1 MIRDISG
8 SQKSIDEES
17 NVIYNYLF
25 DCASNEPPQTVIRK
39 FNSLFIQGKSE
50 NREVS
55 QALKKIVF
63 SIANP
68 QKFNQIFSHCF
79 YIVINYW
86 IATPESLFYASE
98 LLDILEIISKSSSYD
113 RLRKQLI
120 KLIIDYQKSPEYL
133 KLKGLITII
142 QEQKNNS
149 RNNILF
155 IKSEES
161 DEISDSKGY
170 ESEIINNYLYRYTF
184 LYQYFTPQN
193 SELNQLNEFVI
204 SLQDNHSKDF
214 EIKLSRH
221 IIYRFRLK
229 QVAKMKLL
237 SKGAGKVISKVDNPS
252 MLSERAFRV
261 ALKQYIGKI
270 DAKQT
275 LLERSQKFVTDNKIR
290 NSYQVFK
297 QDLYIFL
304 TKDIKARNSNY
315 NFEQKLEKK
324 LATIFPQSNQKPLNN
339 THILQTC
346 RQLVSFL
353 ITESNYSNN
362 SLEFASLVANL
373 GTAQVMKIL
382 MKIALICPESKP
394 DLEKKLSSIVNHYQL
409 HKVKDAPWVV
419 KT

>member
-1 MIRDISG
+1 M
-8 SQKSIDEES
+8 
-17 NVIYNYLF
+17 
-25 DCASNEPPQTVIRK
+25 
-39 FNSLFIQGKSE
+39 
-50 NREVS
+50 
-55 QALKKIVF
+55 
-63 SIANP
+63 
-68 QKFNQIFSHCF
+68 
-79 YIVINYW
+79 
-86 IATPESLFYASE
+86 
-98 LLDILEIISKSSSYD
+98 
-113 RLRKQLI
+113 
-120 KLIIDYQKSPEYL
+120 
-133 KLKGLITII
+133 
-142 QEQKNNS
+142 
-149 RNNILF
+149 
-155 IKSEES
+155 
-161 DEISDSKGY
+161 
-170 ESEIINNYLYRYTF
+170 
-184 LYQYFTPQN
+184 
-193 SELNQLNEFVI
+193 NEFVI

-339 THILQTC
+339 TQILQTC
-346 RQLVSFL
+346 RQLFSFL

-419 KT
+419 KTLEHLLIAFGIYFGEIDVSIAKSVISN